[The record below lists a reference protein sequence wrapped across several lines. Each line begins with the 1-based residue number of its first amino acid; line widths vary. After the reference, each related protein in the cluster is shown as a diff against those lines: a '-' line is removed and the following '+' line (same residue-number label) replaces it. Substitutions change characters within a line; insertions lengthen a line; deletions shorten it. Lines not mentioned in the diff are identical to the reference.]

1 MAVKADEA
9 GAQRLESQV
18 TLGVFLI
25 ALIFWCGASLVMD
38 PGTLS
43 RSENRYLAPAP
54 TLDFQA
60 GGLTAYVPAL
70 ADYLADRVALRDAMI
85 SLHARTWVGLLG
97 TSPTDKLIDGK
108 DGWFFLNDAA
118 AVGQYQGTA
127 QLGEDELATWQRV
140 LEQRRDWLAEQGS
153 AFVLVLVPNKHQI
166 YPEYMPDRLP
176 RISADE
182 QHAQL
187 ARYLKAHSDLIVV
200 DLMPTLLQAK
210 EDQRVYHKTD
220 THWNDLGAYAG
231 YEEIL
236 AASARAL
243 PQFASVI
250 EPVSVK
256 AEVSLEKGIGLTAMV
271 GLKEIYREEVFKLVK
286 QDPQALIL
294 MKDKRQYAKFEN
306 QQKPLAL
313 GVPSG
318 GLPRAV
324 VFRDS
329 FSNALI
335 PYLSENFRRVL
346 FVWTR
351 DVEAKYVLR
360 EKPDIVI
367 QEIAG
372 RLLDRTPRPIVDP

>member
-9 GAQRLESQV
+9 GVQRLESQV

-25 ALIFWCGASLVMD
+25 ALIFWCGASLVID

-54 TLDFQA
+54 TLDSQA

-97 TSPTDKLIDGK
+97 TSPTDKLIVGK

-127 QLGEDELATWQRV
+127 QLSEDELATWQRV

-176 RISADE
+176 RIAADE
-182 QHAQL
+182 QHGQL
-187 ARYLKAHSDLIVV
+187 ARYLKVHSDLVVV

-210 EDQRVYHKTD
+210 EEQRVYHKTD

-250 EPVSVK
+250 EPVAVK

-286 QDPQALIL
+286 LDPQAEIL
-294 MKDKRQYAKFEN
+294 MKDKRLYAKFQN

-372 RLLDRTPRPIVDP
+372 RLLDRTPRPIIDP

>member
-25 ALIFWCGASLVMD
+25 ALIFWCGASLVID

-54 TLDFQA
+54 TFDSQA

-97 TSPTDKLIDGK
+97 TSPTDKLIVGK

-176 RISADE
+176 RIQADE

-187 ARYLKAHSDLIVV
+187 ARYLKAHSDLVVV

-210 EDQRVYHKTD
+210 EEQRVYHKTD

-236 AASARAL
+236 VASARAL
-243 PQFASVI
+243 PRFASVI
-250 EPVSVK
+250 KPVAVK

-286 QDPQALIL
+286 QDPQAQIL
-294 MKDKRQYAKFEN
+294 MKDKRLYAKFEN

-372 RLLDRTPRPIVDP
+372 RLLDRTPQPIIDP

>member
-1 MAVKADEA
+1 MTVKADEA
-9 GAQRLESQV
+9 GAQRLGSQV
-18 TLGVFLI
+18 TVGVFLI
-25 ALIFWCGASLVMD
+25 ALIFWCGASLVID

-54 TLDFQA
+54 TFDSQA

-97 TSPTDKLIDGK
+97 TSPNDKLIVGK

-127 QLGEDELATWQRV
+127 QLDEDELATWQRV

-176 RISADE
+176 RIPADE

-187 ARYLKAHSDLIVV
+187 ARYLKAHSDLVVV

-210 EDQRVYHKTD
+210 EEQRVYHKTD

-236 AASARAL
+236 IASARAL
-243 PQFASVI
+243 PRFASVI
-250 EPVSVK
+250 EPVAVK

-286 QDPQALIL
+286 QDPQAQIL
-294 MKDKRQYAKFEN
+294 MKDKRLYAKFEN

-372 RLLDRTPRPIVDP
+372 RLLDRTPQPIIDP

>member
-9 GAQRLESQV
+9 GVQRLESQV

-25 ALIFWCGASLVMD
+25 ALIFWCGASLVID

-54 TLDFQA
+54 TFDSQA

-97 TSPTDKLIDGK
+97 TSPTDKLIVGK

-127 QLGEDELATWQRV
+127 QLSEDELATWQRV

-176 RISADE
+176 RIAADE
-182 QHAQL
+182 QHGQL
-187 ARYLKAHSDLIVV
+187 ARYLKVHSDLVVV

-210 EDQRVYHKTD
+210 EEQRVYHKTD

-250 EPVSVK
+250 EPVAVK

-286 QDPQALIL
+286 LDPQAEIL
-294 MKDKRQYAKFEN
+294 MKDKRLYAKFQN

-372 RLLDRTPRPIVDP
+372 RLLDRTPRPIIDP

>member
-1 MAVKADEA
+1 MAVKADEV

-18 TLGVFLI
+18 TLGVFLV
-25 ALIFWCGASLVMD
+25 ALIFWCGASLVID
-38 PGTLS
+38 PGPFS

-54 TLDFQA
+54 TLDSQA

-97 TSPTDKLIDGK
+97 TSPTDKLIVGK

-127 QLGEDELATWQRV
+127 QLGDDELATWQRV

-153 AFVLVLVPNKHQI
+153 AFVLVLVPNKHQV

-176 RISADE
+176 RIAADE
-182 QHAQL
+182 QHGQL
-187 ARYLKAHSDLIVV
+187 VRYLKAHSDLVVV

-210 EDQRVYHKTD
+210 EEQRVYHKTD

-236 AASARAL
+236 AASARVL

-250 EPVSVK
+250 EPVAVK
-256 AEVSLEKGIGLTAMV
+256 TEVSLENGIGLTAMV

>member
-25 ALIFWCGASLVMD
+25 ALILWCGASLVID

-54 TLDFQA
+54 TLDSQA

-97 TSPTDKLIDGK
+97 TSPTDKLIVGK

-166 YPEYMPDRLP
+166 YPEYMPGRLP

-250 EPVSVK
+250 EPVAVK

-286 QDPQALIL
+286 QDPQAQIL
-294 MKDKRQYAKFEN
+294 MKNKRQYAKFEN

-372 RLLDRTPRPIVDP
+372 RLLDRTPQPIVDP